1 MFHASSLSRGWASM
15 DATWKWRRRTLRRN
29 CGSGFTREECDAV
42 YHIGLPN
49 AYPYMGSRQ
58 GLIAIKALMDDAHIG
73 MRKKTLSWSQAAM
86 LRRQQ

>member
-1 MFHASSLSRGWASM
+1 
-15 DATWKWRRRTLRRN
+15 
-29 CGSGFTREECDAV
+29 
-42 YHIGLPN
+42 
-49 AYPYMGSRQ
+49 MGSRQ